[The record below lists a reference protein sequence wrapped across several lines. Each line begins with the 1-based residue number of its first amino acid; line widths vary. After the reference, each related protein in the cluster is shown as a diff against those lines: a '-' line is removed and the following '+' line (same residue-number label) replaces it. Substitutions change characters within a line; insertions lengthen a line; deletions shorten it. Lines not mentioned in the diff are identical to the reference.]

1 MALNTRTRRI
11 ATIAPRG
18 KGRDGRRFERTVL
31 PPHAR
36 VLAEL
41 TFTRQGQKTVEVLI
55 TDLSPVGIGVIAT
68 SSSPYDL
75 PPLRRRVEV
84 TLPEGHVLEGV
95 VADKFGLEGAEE
107 GIHRVGI
114 ELRAAGTTFDEVK
127 ARPQKLVLDLR
138 EALYEVLPC
147 YVDASLPLLAG
158 VTRLEGAV
166 TLVSLECASVNFPY
180 LHPGLFLGLE
190 IDFLALLPEGEF
202 QLQGEVSDILPSRT
216 GAGVDVLVTFDE
228 KPKRFLHSFA
238 QFYLR
243 QKLVQAR
250 KALSDELTEAGFLSD

>member
-1 MALNTRTRRI
+1 MNTRTRRI

-36 VLAEL
+36 VPAEISFSRGGDQ
-41 TFTRQGQKTVEVLI
+41 TAKVLI
-55 TDLSPVGIGVIAT
+55 TDLSPVGIGVIASAT
-68 SSSPYDL
+68 HDDL
-75 PPLRRRVEV
+75 PPLRRKVEI

-95 VADKFGLEGAEE
+95 VADKFGLEGDQQ
-107 GIHRVGI
+107 GLNRIGI
-114 ELRAAGTTFDEVK
+114 ELRAAGTTFEEL
-127 ARPQKLVLDLR
+127 ASRPGKLRLDLR

-147 YVDASLPLLAG
+147 YIDASLPLLAG

-166 TLVSLECASVNFPY
+166 TLVSVECASVHFPY

-190 IDFLALLPEGEF
+190 VAFLALLPEGEF
-202 QLQGEVSDILPSRT
+202 RLGAEVSDIVPSRA
-216 GAGVDVLVTFDE
+216 GSGVDVLLTFEE
-228 KPKRFLHSFA
+228 KPRRFLASFA

-243 QKLVQAR
+243 QKMVQVR
-250 KALSDELTEAGFLSD
+250 KQLQAELAASGFLGD